1 MKFIKGGQRVNKKAT
16 IWVII
21 LLISVAAGG
30 AWVYF
35 ATKPSETTNNAN
47 TDTTKN
53 SEENSPP
60 ASNGTDQE
68 TAATITATNDGFTP
82 NSVTIKKEQ
91 SIKVVNNSSSP
102 IEFSSADHPTHLQD
116 PELNMSELQPGES
129 GTITVTNV
137 GTHGYH
143 DHQNPNHTGKIIVTE

>member
-1 MKFIKGGQRVNKKAT
+1 MSKKAT

-21 LLISVAAGG
+21 LLILVAAGG

-35 ATKPSETTNNAN
+35 ATKPSETANNAK

-53 SEENSPP
+53 TEENSPP
-60 ASNGTDQE
+60 VNNETGQE

-82 NSVTIKKEQ
+82 NTVTVKKGQ
-91 SIKVVNNSSSP
+91 SIKVVNDSSSP

-116 PELNMSELQPGES
+116 PELNMTVLQPGES

-143 DHQNPNHTGKIIVTE
+143 DHLSPSRTGKIVVTE

>member
-1 MKFIKGGQRVNKKAT
+1 MNKKAT

-21 LLISVAAGG
+21 LLILVAAGG

-35 ATKPSETTNNAN
+35 ATKPSETANNEK

-53 SEENSPP
+53 TEENSPP
-60 ASNGTDQE
+60 VNNETGQE

-82 NSVTIKKEQ
+82 NTVTVKKGQ
-91 SIKVVNNSSSP
+91 SIKVVNDSSSP

-129 GTITVTNV
+129 GTITVTNA

-143 DHQNPNHTGKIIVTE
+143 DHQNPSHTGKIIVTE